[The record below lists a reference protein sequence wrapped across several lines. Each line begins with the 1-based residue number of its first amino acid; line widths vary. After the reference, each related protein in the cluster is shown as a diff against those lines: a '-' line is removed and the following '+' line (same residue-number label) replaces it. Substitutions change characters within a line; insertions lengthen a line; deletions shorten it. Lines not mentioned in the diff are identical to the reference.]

1 MELCINL
8 FKRVHKH
15 GAKKL
20 SPSTQVINLLFL
32 LVSCAAFIIIDTHK
46 VKDDAGGKQSGLLAH
61 FPFEC
66 NNRDKVIDGIVD
78 WVSLRMKSY
87 IINAGH

>member
-20 SPSTQVINLLFL
+20 FPPTQVINLLFL
-32 LVSCAAFIIIDTHK
+32 LVSCTAFIIIDTHK

-66 NNRDKVIDGIVD
+66 NNRDKVIDGIVH
-78 WVSLRMKSY
+78 WVSLRMKSN

>member
-32 LVSCAAFIIIDTHK
+32 LVSLTAFIIIDTHK
-46 VKDDAGGKQSGLLAH
+46 VKDDAGGKQSGLLTH
-61 FPFEC
+61 F

>member
-8 FKRVHKH
+8 FKRVHKR

-20 SPSTQVINLLFL
+20 FSPTQVINLLFL
-32 LVSCAAFIIIDTHK
+32 LVSCAAFIIIDTRAAFIIIDTHK

-61 FPFEC
+61 FPLQQQ
-66 NNRDKVIDGIVD
+66 G
-78 WVSLRMKSY
+78 
-87 IINAGH
+87 